1 MKLKK
6 NLTLLSRLIFGAVFL
21 YSGFVKA
28 VDPWGF
34 AYKII
39 DYLDAFQMGFLSPLA
54 LLAGFVLPAV
64 EILIGVNLFLGIA
77 LSKTKKLA
85 ALFMLVMTPLT
96 LYLALNN
103 PVADCGCFG
112 EAFIITNWET
122 FWKNIILC
130 VLLLPLF
137 IGKQSLPIWKPLTEK
152 IFIVLALVSSLTLSW
167 YCYEHLPIVDFRAY
181 EVGSNIIEGMQ
192 VPEDATFDEYAVS
205 FIYEK
210 DGVQEEFDLS
220 NYPCEDTTWKFV
232 SQSSSLIKK
241 GYVPPVHDFSIET
254 LDGIDITDLV
264 LEKKGYTFLL
274 IVTRLEQANWSEVE
288 KIKSL
293 AAYAKKNAYGF
304 ICLTASTEEQID
316 TYTER
321 YKLNFP
327 CALTDE
333 ITLKTVVRAKPG
345 LLLIKD
351 ATILGKWHYND
362 FPTENDL
369 IPLIF

>member
-1 MKLKK
+1 MKLKRE
-6 NLTLLSRLIFGAVFL
+6 LTLLSRLIFGAVFIF
-21 YSGFVKA
+21 SGFVKA

-39 DYLDAFQMGFLSPLA
+39 DYLEAFQMDFLSPLA
-54 LLAGFVLPAV
+54 LLAGFILPAV
-64 EILIGVNLFLGIA
+64 EILIGVNLFLGVA
-77 LSKTKKLA
+77 LSRTKKLA

-96 LYLALNN
+96 LYLALFN

-122 FWKNIILC
+122 FWKNVVLS

-137 IGKQSLPIWKPLTEK
+137 IGKQSAQIWRPSLEK
-152 IFIVLALVSSLTLSW
+152 VIIGITLISSLTLSW

-181 EVGSNIIEGMQ
+181 SVGSNIIEGMQ
-192 VPEDATFDEYAVS
+192 IPEDAAMDEYEVS
-205 FIYEK
+205 FVYEK
-210 DGVQEEFDLS
+210 DGIQKEFDLT
-220 NYPCEDTTWKFV
+220 NYPCEDTTWHFV
-232 SQSSSLIKK
+232 SQSSALVKQ

-254 LDGIDITDLV
+254 LEGVDMTDV
-264 LEKKGYTFLL
+264 ILEKNGYTFLL

-293 AAYAKKNAYGF
+293 ASYARKNAFGF
-304 ICLTASTEEQID
+304 ICLTASTEEQIEK
-316 TYTER
+316 YTEKYR
-321 YKLNFP
+321 LNFP

-345 LLLIKD
+345 LVLMKD

-362 FPTENDL
+362 FPAEKDL
-369 IPLIF
+369 TSLIF